1 MQRMSYPVYVLL
13 PEGVEWT
20 AVAGTTAQKAAP
32 VRWYLRQ
39 SMPEATT
46 QTAVLVEGADAE
58 LEHHVTLV
66 ARQAETLGGIAV
78 DAMTQ
83 TVIDP
88 RATVIQH

>member
-1 MQRMSYPVYVLL
+1 MAYPVYVLL

-20 AVAGTTAQKAAP
+20 AVPGTTAQKAAP

-39 SMPEATT
+39 SMPEAAT
-46 QTAVLVEGADAE
+46 QTAVLASGEDAE
-58 LEHHVTLV
+58 LEYQVTQV
-66 ARQAETLGGIAV
+66 ARQAELLGGIAM